1 MANNLQIFGCIHGW
15 STIIGTMT
23 PICSISWV
31 LKQELS
37 KMNIM
42 LNNEK
47 GYVFLGYQPINVVII
62 KSTEFFLNVIIENI
76 NQKKL

>member
-15 STIIGTMT
+15 GTTIGTMT

-31 LKQELS
+31 LKQGLS

-47 GYVFLGYQPINVVII
+47 GYVFLGFQSINIVINDSNQPN
-62 KSTEFFLNVIIENI
+62 FFWMSLLRV
-76 NQKKL
+76 